1 LNVYGNPG
9 DLRLAVWVLT
19 FEPELLQSDVTID
32 IKGVISMKKIAT
44 FFIVVFS
51 MAFVVEAQRA
61 ARTITNADL
70 AKFRDRR
77 VAAEQEYRD
86 NYERL
91 GMPSPEELDAM
102 RERDMD
108 ARLVLAEQL
117 RQARLE
123 KDRLELD
130 RARLDLDADRL
141 ALERESIAES
151 QAINQSYGYGGVY
164 GGFYGGFGYPGLFGR
179 GFGFA
184 DRFPGYVPLRGYPR
198 NRLLPMFSVPT
209 YRYTPGGVITGNQV
223 LRPLPLNRAPRRGP
237 RR

>member
-1 LNVYGNPG
+1 
-9 DLRLAVWVLT
+9 
-19 FEPELLQSDVTID
+19 
-32 IKGVISMKKIAT
+32 MKKIAA

-51 MAFVVEAQRA
+51 VAFVVEAQRA
-61 ARTITNADL
+61 ARTVTNADL
-70 AKFRDRR
+70 ARFRDRR

-108 ARLVLAEQL
+108 AQLALAEQL

-123 KDRLELD
+123 KERLELD
-130 RARLDLDADRL
+130 RVRLDLDADRL
-141 ALERESIAES
+141 ALERETVAES
-151 QAINQSYGYGGVY
+151 QAIHQSYGYGGFY
-164 GGFYGGFGYPGLFGR
+164 GGYYGGFGYPGFLGR
-179 GFGFA
+179 GFGLG
-184 DRFPGYVPLRGYPR
+184 DRYPGYVPLRGYPR
-198 NRLLPMFSVPT
+198 NRLLPVFSVRT

-223 LRPLPLNRAPRRGP
+223 LRPLPLNRVTRRGGS